1 MLFHRAAAF
10 RLNDQVYIRYHQAKD
25 PNDIGRFFRQR
36 LTPGAGWLDDLGQRR
51 RNRSLGRSSPSMR
64 EASRPAVELDESPH
78 RRTPVKPLDNVLYSR

>member
-64 EASRPAVELDESPH
+64 EASRPPVELVEP
-78 RRTPVKPLDNVLYSR
+78 RTAVPL